1 MATVPATGVLVKS
14 SEREEVSIVYLY
26 VCRFVSTG
34 ISYRQSRTWHQEQAT
49 ALFFCVG
56 SRQFCRALL
65 LVLHILLHR
74 TCAPNYER
82 GMCASC
88 AISPWASA
96 LFEVKY
102 TYSLT
107 CLQQQQ
113 LLLLQLCSL

>member
-1 MATVPATGVLVKS
+1 MVCLTSILFYSTFIRARREGTTVVLGF
-14 SEREEVSIVYLY
+14 ETLREKEVSIVYLY

-34 ISYRQSRTWHQEQAT
+34 ISYRHHAPGTKSKRT

-82 GMCASC
+82 
-88 AISPWASA
+88 
-96 LFEVKY
+96 
-102 TYSLT
+102 
-107 CLQQQQ
+107 
-113 LLLLQLCSL
+113 